1 MVEVFLKVLNMSIT
15 ATYVLIAVLILRLLL
30 KRAPKWISYIL
41 WGVLL
46 FRLVCPVSF
55 SSAFSLFN
63 FLNAPV
69 AGSGGIEYIS
79 KANGLTVVPQISSDA
94 DYFGKTVSPI
104 VSHAVEATSVEP
116 MQLFLSIGTWVWL
129 AGIVVMLIYSVVSYL
144 WLKRR
149 VSTATHLNGNVFETD
164 EISSPFVCGF
174 FKPKIYL
181 PVGINETEREYVLLH
196 ERTHILRKDHIIKPI
211 AFFAL
216 SIHWFNPFMWLAFC
230 LMSRDMEMSCD
241 ERVVCEL
248 DREGKV
254 RYSET
259 LLRLAM
265 RRPILAGSP
274 LAFGEST
281 TKSRIKNVLHYKKPS
296 FWLVCTAVLVLA
308 SGTIFLLTN
317 PDQFL
322 GLPDATFV
330 MSVEMERFNEGVSVG
345 SAVLTDNTDIEK
357 VLSAL
362 SEAKK
367 TLRKSVND
375 TPTQKN
381 YVIIR
386 LILEDGIRS
395 LFLYSKGGSY
405 YIEEPYAGVYKINR
419 SASGEIFKIYTTN
432 GNMQGNIENVQ
443 ERETK
448 YDFFNIL
455 NKESAGDDHGN
466 KNILSRE
473 EIIQLV
479 ESIDPY
485 QLKPT
490 MSPKERYDLRTEM
503 YSKIPE
509 DEIGYFS
516 HIILSSALQLYGV
529 VSDDRYIELIDKN
542 HPRWDAYDKNDLFGV
557 VTVLS
562 GIEKYV
568 DYKPLQD
575 DIDAVKKLCKE
586 GLEERNIL
594 KIIDANRILQDLSRH
609 LIKVPYRGEGEE
621 KVDYGDIHNLY
632 FKATKTL
639 EGAHNF
645 LSDTNIP
652 ADNYD

>member
-1 MVEVFLKVLNMSIT
+1 MVEVFLKILNMSIT

-30 KRAPKWISYIL
+30 KRAPKRISYML
-41 WGVLL
+41 WIILL

-55 SSAFSLFN
+55 SSVFSLFN
-63 FLNAPV
+63 LLNTPV
-69 AGSGGIEYIS
+69 ADNGGIEYIS
-79 KANGLTVVPQISSDA
+79 KANGLTVIPKISSDA
-94 DYFGKTVSPI
+94 DYFGKKVSPTVSQ
-104 VSHAVEATSVEP
+104 AVKIINVDP
-116 MQLFLSIGTWVWL
+116 VQVFLSIGAWVWL

-144 WLKRR
+144 RLIRK
-149 VSTATHLNGNVFETD
+149 VSTATQLNGNVFETD

-216 SIHWFNPFMWLAFC
+216 SIHWFNPLMWLAFC

-248 DREGKV
+248 DREEKA
-254 RYSET
+254 RYGET
-259 LLRLAM
+259 LLRLAV

-281 TKSRIKNVLHYKKPS
+281 TKSRIKNILHYKKPS
-296 FWLVCTAVLVLA
+296 FWLVCTAVLVVA
-308 SGTIFLLTN
+308 IGTLLLLTN
-317 PDQFL
+317 PDRFL
-322 GLPDATFV
+322 DIPDATSV
-330 MSVEMERFNEGVSVG
+330 MSVEMEQFNEGVSVG
-345 SAVLTDNTDIEK
+345 LVTLTDNTDIEM

-381 YVIIR
+381 YLIIQF
-386 LILEDGIRS
+386 ILEDEMRR

-405 YIEEPYAGVYKINR
+405 YIEEPYAGVYRSNR
-419 SASGEIFKIYTTN
+419 SASVEIYKIYTAN
-432 GNMQGNIENVQ
+432 GNMQEDIEDVQ
-443 ERETK
+443 DRK
-448 YDFFNIL
+448 PKDDIFNTL
-455 NKESAGDDHGN
+455 NEESTGENHEN
-466 KNILSRE
+466 KNILSKE

-479 ESIDPY
+479 ESLDPY

-490 MSPKERYDLRTEM
+490 MSPKERYDLRTEI

-509 DEIGYFS
+509 DKIHKFS
-516 HIILSSALQLYGV
+516 HAIQSSASQLYGI
-529 VSDDRYIELIDKN
+529 VSDDRYIELVDKK
-542 HPRWDAYDKNDLFGV
+542 HPRWDAYDKNDVFGV

-562 GIEKYV
+562 GVEKYV

-575 DIDAVKKLCKE
+575 DIEAVKKLCNE
-586 GLEERNIL
+586 GLKERNIL

-609 LIKVPYRGEGEE
+609 LIRVPYRGEGEE

-645 LSDTNIP
+645 LSDNYIPTNN
-652 ADNYD
+652 D

>member
-1 MVEVFLKVLNMSIT
+1 MVEVFLKILNMSIT
-15 ATYVLIAVLILRLLL
+15 ATYVLIAILILRLLL
-30 KRAPKWISYIL
+30 KRAPKRISYML
-41 WGVLL
+41 WSILL

-55 SSAFSLFN
+55 SSVFSLFN
-63 FLNAPV
+63 FLDAPV
-69 AGSGGIEYIS
+69 ADSGEIEYIS
-79 KANGLTVVPQISSDA
+79 KVNGLTVVPQISSGA
-94 DYFGKTVSPI
+94 DYFGNTVSPV
-104 VSHAVEATSVEP
+104 VSQAVETTSVDP
-116 MQLFLSIGTWVWL
+116 MQVFLSIGTWVWF
-129 AGIVVMLIYSVVSYL
+129 AGIVIMLIYSVVSYL
-144 WLKRR
+144 RLKRR
-149 VSTATHLNGNVFETD
+149 VSTATQLNGNVFETD

-216 SIHWFNPFMWLAFC
+216 SIYWFNPLMWLAFC

-248 DREGKV
+248 DREEKA
-254 RYSET
+254 RYGET
-259 LLRLAM
+259 LLRLAI

-274 LAFGEST
+274 LAFGEIT

-296 FWLVCTAVLVLA
+296 FWLVCTAVFVVVI
-308 SGTIFLLTN
+308 GTIFLLTN
-317 PDQFL
+317 PTQSLD
-322 GLPDATFV
+322 LPDATSV
-330 MSVEMERFNEGVSVG
+330 MSVEMEQFNEGVSVG
-345 SAVLTDNTDIEK
+345 PVTLADNTDIEM

-362 SEAKK
+362 SGAKK

-381 YVIIR
+381 YLIIR
-386 LILEDGIRS
+386 LILEDEMRR

-405 YIEEPYAGVYKINR
+405 YIEVPYAGVYKSNR
-419 SASGEIFKIYTTN
+419 SASVEIYKIYNSN
-432 GNMQGNIENVQ
+432 GNIQENIKDVQ
-443 ERETK
+443 DRKSKDDVFST
-448 YDFFNIL
+448 L
-455 NKESAGDDHGN
+455 NEESAGDNNEN
-466 KNILSRE
+466 KNILSKE

-490 MSPKERYDLRTEM
+490 MSPKERYDLRTEI

-509 DEIGYFS
+509 DKIHNFS
-516 HIILSSALQLYGV
+516 YAIQSSALQLYGIV
-529 VSDDRYIELIDKN
+529 CDDRYIELIDKN
-542 HPRWDAYDKNDLFGV
+542 HPRWDAYDKNNLFGV
-557 VTVLS
+557 GTVLS
-562 GIEKYV
+562 GVEQYV
-568 DYKPLQD
+568 NYKPLQE
-575 DIDAVKKLCKE
+575 DIDAVKKLCNE

-609 LIKVPYRGEGEE
+609 LISVPYRGEGEE

-645 LSDTNIP
+645 LSDNNIP
-652 ADNYD
+652 ANNND

>member
-1 MVEVFLKVLNMSIT
+1 LSQCSYSYLSVPGFGLRVL
-15 ATYVLIAVLILRLLL
+15 
-30 KRAPKWISYIL
+30 
-41 WGVLL
+41 
-46 FRLVCPVSF
+46 
-55 SSAFSLFN
+55 
-63 FLNAPV
+63 
-69 AGSGGIEYIS
+69 
-79 KANGLTVVPQISSDA
+79 
-94 DYFGKTVSPI
+94 
-104 VSHAVEATSVEP
+104 
-116 MQLFLSIGTWVWL
+116 
-129 AGIVVMLIYSVVSYL
+129 LIYSVVSYL

-448 YDFFNIL
+448 YDFF
-455 NKESAGDDHGN
+455 
-466 KNILSRE
+466 
-473 EIIQLV
+473 
-479 ESIDPY
+479 
-485 QLKPT
+485 
-490 MSPKERYDLRTEM
+490 
-503 YSKIPE
+503 
-509 DEIGYFS
+509 
-516 HIILSSALQLYGV
+516 
-529 VSDDRYIELIDKN
+529 
-542 HPRWDAYDKNDLFGV
+542 
-557 VTVLS
+557 
-562 GIEKYV
+562 
-568 DYKPLQD
+568 
-575 DIDAVKKLCKE
+575 
-586 GLEERNIL
+586 
-594 KIIDANRILQDLSRH
+594 
-609 LIKVPYRGEGEE
+609 
-621 KVDYGDIHNLY
+621 
-632 FKATKTL
+632 
-639 EGAHNF
+639 
-645 LSDTNIP
+645 
-652 ADNYD
+652 

>member
-129 AGIVVMLIYSVVSYL
+129 AGIAVMLIYSVVSYL

>member
-419 SASGEIFKIYTTN
+419 SASGEIFRFKPLILEFSPLFSCFHRITVNPNSLSGCYLITPTWPASLDSPWIRLHKGTGEGDGRRYQWFSCPSLPWNFTTA
-432 GNMQGNIENVQ
+432 V
-443 ERETK
+443 K
-448 YDFFNIL
+448 
-455 NKESAGDDHGN
+455 A
-466 KNILSRE
+466 
-473 EIIQLV
+473 
-479 ESIDPY
+479 
-485 QLKPT
+485 KPLT
-490 MSPKERYDLRTEM
+490 RLPAM
-503 YSKIPE
+503 
-509 DEIGYFS
+509 
-516 HIILSSALQLYGV
+516 SSAKWL
-529 VSDDRYIELIDKN
+529 
-542 HPRWDAYDKNDLFGV
+542 
-557 VTVLS
+557 T
-562 GIEKYV
+562 
-568 DYKPLQD
+568 
-575 DIDAVKKLCKE
+575 
-586 GLEERNIL
+586 
-594 KIIDANRILQDLSRH
+594 
-609 LIKVPYRGEGEE
+609 
-621 KVDYGDIHNLY
+621 
-632 FKATKTL
+632 
-639 EGAHNF
+639 
-645 LSDTNIP
+645 
-652 ADNYD
+652 